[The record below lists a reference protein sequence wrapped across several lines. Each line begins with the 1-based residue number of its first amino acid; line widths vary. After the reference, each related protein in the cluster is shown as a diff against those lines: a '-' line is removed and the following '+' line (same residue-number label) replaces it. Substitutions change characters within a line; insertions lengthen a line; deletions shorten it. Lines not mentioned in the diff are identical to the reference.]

1 VLDRRGQRRRC
12 VAELDR
18 LSNRLRTPEERDTAK
33 RLLALIQ
40 RVAALKK
47 EESEFKA
54 KCRAEMARLQV

>member
-1 VLDRRGQRRRC
+1 M
-12 VAELDR
+12 AELDR

-33 RLLALIQ
+33 RLLVLIQ
-40 RVAALKK
+40 KVAALKK